1 MHLLMPLNAH
11 PTDGCL
17 LGPGVQGGTWFS
29 KGYKEEKLEGRKSG
43 NRDLAQERKKGTSFF
58 LKVLWCEGENA

>member
-1 MHLLMPLNAH
+1 MGGVHLLMPLNAH

-29 KGYKEEKLEGRKSG
+29 KGYKEEKLEGWKLG
-43 NRDLAQERKKGTSFF
+43 NRVLSQER
-58 LKVLWCEGENA
+58 